1 MDNKMDQGEGATLSC
16 KKKMDGR
23 VSHDRKGRLPKARQQ
38 LLLLAVPALAAASV
52 SSKETKPSLSD
63 LS

>member
-1 MDNKMDQGEGATLSC
+1 MDQGEGATLSC

-38 LLLLAVPALAAASV
+38 LLLSAVLALTAASV
-52 SSKETKPSLSD
+52 SSKETKPTFSD